1 MRTKFEHDAITG
13 EIIERRYTDEENAQA
28 DQDELN
34 AESFLPHLDLEP
46 LPPVEEPVTEEPPA
60 LEEEA
65 GEA

>member
-1 MRTKFEHDAITG
+1 MRTKIEHDALTG
-13 EIIERRYTDEENAQA
+13 ETVERPYTDEENAQA

-34 AESFLPHLDLEP
+34 AVSPLPHLELEP
-46 LPPVEEPVTEEPPA
+46 LPPVEEPVTEETPA

>member
-13 EIIERRYTDEENAQA
+13 EIIERPYTDEENAQA

-34 AESFLPHLDLEP
+34 AKLYLDYLPIK
-46 LPPVEEPVTEEPPA
+46 PPFDEPVTDEAPA